1 MFVSGGLRGNASPR
15 RTDSRPGIRL
25 RRFSAHRTQPPP
37 AASLCCSAEEDN
49 GVEQRRTAFGRAF
62 GPFDAVVVAWVIAL
76 AAITSLGILP
86 LFLYQL
92 DLSTLTFSTPVPIV
106 VGIGIEFTAYAP
118 TLAAL
123 LAVWLIPG
131 GGGVRNLLR
140 PVARWRV
147 GLGWYVL
154 ALAGPTAL
162 FLVGDLLRLTLGLPL
177 PAIWFTFPELAS
189 FGFLLGALIAGSFGE
204 EVGWRGLGQPRLQT
218 RYGALTAAVIVGI
231 LWSAWHLWPVLAPGG
246 LSTTDAS
253 DVVLTFLRLCAT
265 AIVYAWLYNSTG
277 GSLLIVMLA
286 HAGHNIAVRL
296 VPLDATLQ
304 HGDPVVTLLYCLAA
318 TIVVALTGGR
328 WLNRKRTYP
337 TIGSNTEDFRKP
349 EETATNR

>member
-1 MFVSGGLRGNASPR
+1 MEQHGAVERRGP
-15 RTDSRPGIRL
+15 TFRP
-25 RRFSAHRTQPPP
+25 
-37 AASLCCSAEEDN
+37 
-49 GVEQRRTAFGRAF
+49 AFAPLDR
-62 GPFDAVVVAWVIAL
+62 VVVGWVIGL
-76 AAITSLGILP
+76 VAITGLGMLP
-86 LFLYQL
+86 LYFYQL

-106 VGIGIEFTAYAP
+106 VGIGIELTAYAP

-147 GLGWYVL
+147 GVGWYVL

-162 FLVGDLLRLTLGLPL
+162 FLSGDLIRFILGLPV
-177 PAIWFTFPELAS
+177 PATPFTFPELAS
-189 FGFLLGALIAGSFGE
+189 FGLFVGALIAGSFGE

-246 LSTTDAS
+246 LGMTDAS
-253 DVVLTFLRLCAT
+253 DVVLTFLRLIAT

-304 HGDPVVTLLYCLAA
+304 HADPVVTLLYGLAA
-318 TIVVALTGGR
+318 AIVVVLIGPR
-328 WLNRKRTYP
+328 WLSRDTRP
-337 TIGSNTEDFRKP
+337 D
-349 EETATNR
+349 

>member
-1 MFVSGGLRGNASPR
+1 MEQHGAVERRGP
-15 RTDSRPGIRL
+15 TFD
-25 RRFSAHRTQPPP
+25 P
-37 AASLCCSAEEDN
+37 AFAPLD
-49 GVEQRRTAFGRAF
+49 R
-62 GPFDAVVVAWVIAL
+62 VVVGWVIGL
-76 AAITSLGILP
+76 VAITGLGMLP
-86 LFLYQL
+86 LYFYQL

-106 VGIGIEFTAYAP
+106 VGIGIELTAYAP

-140 PVARWRV
+140 PIARWRV
-147 GLGWYVL
+147 GVGWYVI
-154 ALAGPTAL
+154 ALAGPTGL
-162 FLVGDLLRLTLGLPL
+162 FLIGDLTRLILGLPL
-177 PAIWFTFPELAS
+177 PATPFTFPELAS
-189 FGFLLGALIAGSFGE
+189 FGLLVGALIAGSFGE
-204 EVGWRGLGQPRLQT
+204 EVSWRGLGQPRLQT

-246 LSTTDAS
+246 LGSTEAS
-253 DVVLTFLRLCAT
+253 DVVLTFVRLIAM

-304 HGDPVVTLLYCLAA
+304 HGDPIVTLLYGLAA
-318 TIVVALTGGR
+318 AIVVAVTGPR
-328 WLNRKRTYP
+328 WLSRDTRP
-337 TIGSNTEDFRKP
+337 D
-349 EETATNR
+349 

>member
-1 MFVSGGLRGNASPR
+1 MEPRGPTFN
-15 RTDSRPGIRL
+15 
-25 RRFSAHRTQPPP
+25 P
-37 AASLCCSAEEDN
+37 AFAPLD
-49 GVEQRRTAFGRAF
+49 R
-62 GPFDAVVVAWVIAL
+62 VVVGWVIGL
-76 AAITSLGILP
+76 VAITGLGMLP
-86 LFLYQL
+86 LYFYQL

-106 VGIGIEFTAYAP
+106 VGIGIELTAYAP

-140 PVARWRV
+140 PIARWRV
-147 GLGWYVL
+147 GVGWYVI
-154 ALAGPTAL
+154 ALAGPTGL
-162 FLVGDLLRLTLGLPL
+162 FLIGDLIRLILGLPL
-177 PAIWFTFPELAS
+177 PAIPFTFPELAS
-189 FGFLLGALIAGSFGE
+189 FGLLVGALIAGSFGE

-218 RYGALTAAVIVGI
+218 RYGAFTAAVIVGI

-246 LSTTDAS
+246 LGSTEAS
-253 DVVLTFLRLCAT
+253 DVVLTFVRLIAM

-304 HGDPVVTLLYCLAA
+304 HGDPIVTLLYGLAA
-318 TIVVALTGGR
+318 AIVVAVTGPR
-328 WLNRKRTYP
+328 WLSRDTR
-337 TIGSNTEDFRKP
+337 
-349 EETATNR
+349 A

>member
-1 MFVSGGLRGNASPR
+1 MEQHGVVEPRGPTFN
-15 RTDSRPGIRL
+15 
-25 RRFSAHRTQPPP
+25 P
-37 AASLCCSAEEDN
+37 AFAPLD
-49 GVEQRRTAFGRAF
+49 R
-62 GPFDAVVVAWVIAL
+62 VVVGWVIGL
-76 AAITSLGILP
+76 VAITGLGMLP
-86 LFLYQL
+86 LYFYQL

-106 VGIGIEFTAYAP
+106 VGIGIELTAYAP

-140 PVARWRV
+140 PIARWRV
-147 GLGWYVL
+147 GVGWYVI
-154 ALAGPTAL
+154 ALAGPTGL
-162 FLVGDLLRLTLGLPL
+162 FLIGDLIRLILGLPL
-177 PAIWFTFPELAS
+177 PAIPFTFPELAS
-189 FGFLLGALIAGSFGE
+189 FSLLVGALIAGSFGE

-218 RYGALTAAVIVGI
+218 RFGALTAAVIVGI

-246 LSTTDAS
+246 LGSTEAS
-253 DVVLTFLRLCAT
+253 DVVLTFVRLIAM

-304 HGDPVVTLLYCLAA
+304 HGDPIVTLLYGLAA
-318 TIVVALTGGR
+318 AIVVALTGPR
-328 WLNRKRTYP
+328 WLSRDTRALLTRGP
-337 TIGSNTEDFRKP
+337 SRFR
-349 EETATNR
+349 

>member
-1 MFVSGGLRGNASPR
+1 MEPRGPTFN
-15 RTDSRPGIRL
+15 
-25 RRFSAHRTQPPP
+25 P
-37 AASLCCSAEEDN
+37 AFAPLD
-49 GVEQRRTAFGRAF
+49 R
-62 GPFDAVVVAWVIAL
+62 VVVGWVIGL
-76 AAITSLGILP
+76 VAITGLGMLP
-86 LFLYQL
+86 LYFYQL

-106 VGIGIEFTAYAP
+106 VGIGIELTAYAP

-140 PVARWRV
+140 PIARWRV
-147 GLGWYVL
+147 GVGWYVI
-154 ALAGPTAL
+154 ALAGPTGL
-162 FLVGDLLRLTLGLPL
+162 FLIGDLIRLILGLPL
-177 PAIWFTFPELAS
+177 PAIPFTFPELAS
-189 FGFLLGALIAGSFGE
+189 FGLLVGALIAGSFGE

-218 RYGALTAAVIVGI
+218 RYGVLTAAVIVGI

-246 LSTTDAS
+246 LGSTEAS
-253 DVVLTFLRLCAT
+253 DVVLTFVRLIAM

-304 HGDPVVTLLYCLAA
+304 HGDPIVTLLYGLAA
-318 TIVVALTGGR
+318 AIVVAVTGPR
-328 WLNRKRTYP
+328 WLSRDTR
-337 TIGSNTEDFRKP
+337 
-349 EETATNR
+349 A